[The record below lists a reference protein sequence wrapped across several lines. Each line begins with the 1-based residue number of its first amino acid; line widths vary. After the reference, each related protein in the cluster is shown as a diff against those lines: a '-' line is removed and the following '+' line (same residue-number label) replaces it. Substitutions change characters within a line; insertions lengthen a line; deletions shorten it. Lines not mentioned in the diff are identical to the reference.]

1 MDPLTAF
8 AGANIATFFL
18 VLTRISGLFLLAP
31 VFSARQVPKRFRIA
45 LAVALSITA
54 MPGALTHRVE
64 LDPAAYP
71 ALVAKELLIGITFAF
86 VIAAAFAAVEAAGAL
101 IDLAIGF
108 SIAQVVNPLTNASSS
123 LMTNLYGLL
132 ASMVLLST
140 GAHLVLVAGLV
151 RSFEVLPVDAMPPL
165 DQIES
170 LVRGAMLPL
179 LGVALQIAA
188 PIVGVLFVADIG
200 FAILARIV
208 PQLNPFAAQFAVKIL
223 LGMGVLTLALP
234 FTIESI
240 GAHIASSLQAA
251 GLAP

>member
-1 MDPLTAF
+1 
-8 AGANIATFFL
+8 
-18 VLTRISGLFLLAP
+18 
-31 VFSARQVPKRFRIA
+31 
-45 LAVALSITA
+45 
-54 MPGALTHRVE
+54 
-64 LDPAAYP
+64 
-71 ALVAKELLIGITFAF
+71 
-86 VIAAAFAAVEAAGAL
+86 
-101 IDLAIGF
+101 
-108 SIAQVVNPLTNASSS
+108 
-123 LMTNLYGLL
+123 MTNLYGLL